1 MKRRIMA
8 VVLML
13 VVMCTLTAC
22 SWQSEDAVIESAS
35 SPFVRISNDIVY
47 DNPLLSECVA
57 DEDEVEVFMYDK
69 HTKII
74 FYLFSS
80 YNYGLIE
87 DDHTYTYFGEFIDK
101 NGYKC
106 RYDPSTKTVTEIIVN

>member
-1 MKRRIMA
+1 MINIQK
-8 VVLML
+8 L
-13 VVMCTLTAC
+13 
-22 SWQSEDAVIESAS
+22 
-35 SPFVRISNDIVY
+35 
-47 DNPLLSECVA
+47 
-57 DEDEVEVFMYDK
+57 
-69 HTKII
+69 